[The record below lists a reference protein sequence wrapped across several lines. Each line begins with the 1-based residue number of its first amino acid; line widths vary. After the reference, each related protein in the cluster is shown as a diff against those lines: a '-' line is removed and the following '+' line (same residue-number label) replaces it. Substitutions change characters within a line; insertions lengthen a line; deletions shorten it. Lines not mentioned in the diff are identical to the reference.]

1 MITITEMAQIE
12 GRWITDDIQVLA
24 KPFLEDGHWCAL
36 ANAFGTLAI
45 IELRI
50 TEIHSEH

>member
-1 MITITEMAQIE
+1 MITASDMAQIE
-12 GRWITDDIQVLA
+12 GRWITDEVQVLG
-24 KPFLEDGHWCAL
+24 KPFLEDGQWCAL

-50 TEIHSEH
+50 MEIYSEH